1 MDFDMSSLLGEDL
14 LRKARKASGG
24 APENTD
30 HEDEEGEVEA
40 FMKMTSRTKAW
51 KLCHD
56 YLQGAWKTISHK
68 EIKLRQSRYATI

>member
-30 HEDEEGEVEA
+30 HEDEEEVEA

-68 EIKLRQSRYATI
+68 EIKLRQIRYATI